1 MRQLLRSN
9 LTAGGRA
16 GPGKSVPSRAG
27 HRLRSAVESGVL
39 GSLLLTAAASTIV
52 GSPAMLMC
60 AVVGAWLSLAAVVGL
75 RNVLDAGC
83 YFMLLV
89 VGVIVVAEIALNG
102 PGALL
107 P

>member
-1 MRQLLRSN
+1 
-9 LTAGGRA
+9 
-16 GPGKSVPSRAG
+16 
-27 HRLRSAVESGVL
+27 
-39 GSLLLTAAASTIV
+39 LLLTAAVSAIV

-60 AVVGAWLSLAAVVGL
+60 AVVGAWLSLAVMVGL

-83 YFMLLV
+83 YFMLVV
-89 VGVIVVAEIALNG
+89 VGVIVVVELAIDG

>member
-1 MRQLLRSN
+1 
-9 LTAGGRA
+9 
-16 GPGKSVPSRAG
+16 
-27 HRLRSAVESGVL
+27 VESGVL
-39 GSLLLTAAASTIV
+39 GGLLLTAAVSAIV
-52 GSPAMLMC
+52 GSPAMLVC
-60 AVVGAWLSLAAVVGL
+60 AVVGAWLCLAAVVGL

-89 VGVIVVAEIALNG
+89 VGVIVVVELALDG

>member
-1 MRQLLRSN
+1 
-9 LTAGGRA
+9 
-16 GPGKSVPSRAG
+16 
-27 HRLRSAVESGVL
+27 VESGVL
-39 GSLLLTAAASTIV
+39 GGLLLTAAVSAIV

-89 VGVIVVAEIALNG
+89 VGVIVVVELALDG

>member
-1 MRQLLRSN
+1 MAA
-9 LTAGGRA
+9 T
-16 GPGKSVPSRAG
+16 V
-27 HRLRSAVESGVL
+27 SALVE
-39 GSLLLTAAASTIV
+39 A
-52 GSPAMLMC
+52 PAVFLC
-60 AVVGAWLSLAAVVGL
+60 VVAGAWVALAVVVGL

-89 VGVIVVAEIALNG
+89 VGVILVVELALDG